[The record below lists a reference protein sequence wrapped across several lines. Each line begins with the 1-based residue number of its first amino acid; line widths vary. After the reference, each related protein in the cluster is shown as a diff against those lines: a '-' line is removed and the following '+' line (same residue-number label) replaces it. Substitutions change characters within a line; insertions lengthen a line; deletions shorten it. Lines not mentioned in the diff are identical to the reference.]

1 MTKILTLD
9 DSTLKEIKKK
19 YKKIVLAHGV
29 FDLLHIGHLRYLK
42 KAKSLGDCLI
52 VSVTNDENVNKGIN
66 RPFFDENLRMEA
78 ISQISSVNYVILSK
92 NKNSEKIIRGIKP
105 KIYVKG
111 AEYKTPPKM
120 QLKNYKDEL
129 NAINSVGAKF
139 KIIEDINFSSS
150 SLINSNF
157 DKLNID
163 QKQILQN
170 IIIKKKN
177 KF

>member
-1 MTKILTLD
+1 MLVSKKYSYMTKILTLD

-78 ISQISSVNYVILSK
+78 ISQISSVNYAKSK
-92 NKNSEKIIRGIKP
+92 STL
-105 KIYVKG
+105 VC
-111 AEYKTPPKM
+111 
-120 QLKNYKDEL
+120 
-129 NAINSVGAKF
+129 
-139 KIIEDINFSSS
+139 INFIE
-150 SLINSNF
+150 LV
-157 DKLNID
+157 
-163 QKQILQN
+163 
-170 IIIKKKN
+170 
-177 KF
+177 

>member
-1 MTKILTLD
+1 MSKILTLD
-9 DSTLKEIKKK
+9 NLKLKEVKKK

-52 VSVTNDENVNKGIN
+52 VSITSDEYVNKGIN
-66 RPFFDENLRMEA
+66 RPFFNESLRMEA
-78 ISQISSVNYVILSK
+78 ISQISSVNYVILSN
-92 NKNSEKIIRGIKP
+92 NKNSEEIIRNIKP
-105 KIYVKG
+105 KFYVKG
-111 AEYKTPPKM
+111 GEYKTPPKM

-129 NAINSVGAKF
+129 DAMNSVGTKF

-157 DKLNID
+157 DKLNIERL
-163 QKQILQN
+163 KI
-170 IIIKKKN
+170 
-177 KF
+177 